1 MTSKPDTERED
12 RKLSIWITLRAE
24 KWNFSV
30 VDMELNTSDDPTE
43 SEYKKINLS
52 LIFRLLILETVPD
65 LDPDSL

>member
-52 LIFRLLILETVPD
+52 LRFRLLILETEPD